1 MIPNERVDVFEVETG
16 PRMTVLD
23 ALVAVQS
30 AQDAT
35 LSFRYS
41 CRVGMCGTCA
51 LKSQRTPRLGVSGRG
66 SRAWA
71 MR

>member
-1 MIPNERVDVFEVETG
+1 
-16 PRMTVLD
+16 MTVLD

-51 LKSQRTPRLGVSGRG
+51 LKVNGRPGLGL
-66 SRAWA
+66 
-71 MR
+71 